1 MPRSNLRPP
10 LICIVGPTGVGKS
23 AAAMRLA
30 LHSDGEIVSAD
41 SRQIYRGMDIGT
53 AKADSNDR
61 ALVPHHLLDIC
72 SPDNDYSLHHFSA
85 DAETTI
91 FDIQSRGRLPIVV
104 GGSGHYISALTQG
117 LRPPTAP
124 PDPVIRAELNRLIE
138 DDGVEA
144 LAVRLQALDPIA
156 YAGIDRQNPRRL
168 IRAIEVHMSTGQSI
182 RELESLQPLPW
193 RPLVLGLRVERTVLA
208 ANIAAR
214 ARRMFSSGLMDEIR
228 RLLAAGFGWSSAL
241 GRSIGYA
248 EGLSYLFGRLSR
260 DEAIEAT
267 TIATRQYARRQ
278 VTWFRNREAVQWF
291 DVDDNL
297 TDELI
302 RAVQSSQAATG

>member
-1 MPRSNLRPP
+1 MPRSDPRPP
-10 LICIVGPTGVGKS
+10 LVCIVGPTGVGKS
-23 AAAMRLA
+23 VVAMRLA
-30 LHSDGEIVSAD
+30 LQFHGEIVSAD

-53 AKADSNDR
+53 AKADHDDR
-61 ALVPHHLLDIC
+61 RLVPHHLLDIC
-72 SPDNDYSLHHFSA
+72 APDSDYSVHQFSA
-85 DAETTI
+85 DAEAAI
-91 FDIQSRGRLPIVV
+91 FDIHSRGRLPLVV

-117 LRPPTAP
+117 LHPPTAP

-144 LAVRLQALDPIA
+144 LAARLQELDPIA
-156 YAGIDRQNPRRL
+156 YAGIDHQNPRRL
-168 IRAIEVHMSTGQSI
+168 IRAIEVHMATGQSI
-182 RELESLQPLPW
+182 RELESLQPVPW
-193 RPLVLGLRVERTVLA
+193 RPLVFGLRIERPVLA

-214 ARRMFSSGLMDEIR
+214 TRRMFSSGLMHEIR

-278 VTWFRNREAVQWF
+278 MTWFRNRETVQWF

-302 RAVQSSQAATG
+302 KAVERSLAASG